1 MSKYFTISSGLR
13 GCYMPDSVF
22 VARVDTRRELKR
34 LLADE
39 AATWRDAGAMGGS
52 KVAVA
57 TIAAAA
63 WREAKKARPAILP
76 YCIPLKPSGAM
87 SYSSGVFV
95 SAATRRDY
103 LDSQEAES

>member
-34 LLADE
+34 ILADE
-39 AATWRDAGAMGGS
+39 VAPWRDGGAMGGS
-52 KVAVA
+52 KATVA
-57 TIAAAA
+57 TIAADA
-63 WREAKKARPAILP
+63 WREAKKRHPASLP
-76 YCIPLKPSGAM
+76 FCIPLKPAGAS
-87 SYSSGVFV
+87 SYSSGVFI
-95 SAATRRDY
+95 SGATRRDY